1 MPAMFCDAIVTMNS
15 GSAML
20 TMAAGSK
27 TGETAAATA
36 GR

>member
-15 GSAML
+15 GSAMP

-27 TGETAAATA
+27 TGETSCSD
-36 GR
+36 GRR